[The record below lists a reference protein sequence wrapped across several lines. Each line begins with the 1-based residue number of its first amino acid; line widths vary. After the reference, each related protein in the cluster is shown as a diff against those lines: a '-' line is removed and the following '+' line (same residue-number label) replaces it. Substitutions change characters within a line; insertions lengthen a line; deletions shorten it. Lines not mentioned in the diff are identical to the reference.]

1 MATAGA
7 LPARL
12 LVLVGSETGN
22 AQDAA
27 EQVAREAA
35 RRGYGVRVTSMAD
48 YRAEQLP
55 GEAVVVLV
63 VATAGQGEVPGSM
76 KRFWRYLLRR
86 SLPRDWLGSTR
97 YAVFGLGD
105 SAYQHFNAAAKKVD
119 RRMMDLGAVPL
130 LPRGLGDDQHP
141 CGYAAALDVW
151 LASLWAVLPP
161 PPRPPSAPSALP
173 PEDHPRLH
181 VRVLSDAT
189 TDAAPPPHTA
199 APPSP
204 PAPDAAIAAD
214 EWVAWSQEMVAA
226 VAMMDAALSAPWTPH
241 SPSQPHAD
249 TAHVTAAAPLAAVP
263 HQPPVLEA
271 AAAASPATLAAA
283 AAGGGVDGG
292 AGGKQHTFDR
302 HHPFLAT
309 LEVNRRIT
317 AEGHWQDVRHIE
329 LNTHGGPEYSPGDVL
344 HVFPSQPRSAVLAL
358 LHHCHLHPHTR
369 VLVRPAG
376 DPSSSPAEATPV
388 SLLALVA
395 ATVDMNSASPRAYFF
410 EVLARF
416 ASDEREQEK
425 LAWLASPEGREDLH
439 EYNQRERR
447 TVLEVLQEFSSV
459 ALPLPWLLQLCPRL
473 QPRSFSISSSP
484 LAHPGRCHIT
494 AALVRVTTPFK
505 RTRLGLCSRWL
516 ASLHP
521 GQAPPLPIWV
531 TPGTLSLPPPSVP
544 LVLVGPGTGCAP
556 FRSFIH
562 QRACLPRATI
572 SANEPATAAHDGSA
586 GAAAG
591 VVAPVLFFFGCRSQ
605 HGDYLYRAEWERLA
619 GMHPQARVDER
630 GGGQEGIVGSECGE
644 RPVCQGSVGC
654 TDGAAGMDGVNGAAA
669 MVEDSSAL
677 YVKPR
682 DGATGAGEQRVGH
695 EGTPLAQEKGGGLFV
710 AFSRDQASKVYV
722 QHLIREHARQ
732 VWHLLQQ
739 GAAVFIAGSA
749 NKMPADVMRALE
761 DVVRREG
768 GVEEEQA
775 RVWVKALQRAGRLMV
790 EAWS

>member
-7 LPARL
+7 LPSRL

-63 VATAGQGEVPGSM
+63 VATAGQGEVPSSM

-86 SLPRDWLGSTR
+86 SLPRDWLGGTR

-119 RRMMDLGAVPL
+119 RRMMDVGAVPL

-141 CGYAAALDVW
+141 CGYAPALDVW

-161 PPRPPSAPSALP
+161 PPRLPSASSALP
-173 PEDHPRLH
+173 PEDRPRLH
-181 VRVLSDAT
+181 VQVVPDAT
-189 TDAAPPPHTA
+189 ADTAPPPHTA
-199 APPSP
+199 APPSA

-214 EWVAWSQEMVAA
+214 EWVAWSHEMAAA

-241 SPSQPHAD
+241 SPSHAG
-249 TAHVTAAAPLAAVP
+249 TADATAAAPLAAISD
-263 HQPPVLEA
+263 QPPVLEA
-271 AAAASPATLAAA
+271 TDAASPVTSATAAAA
-283 AAGGGVDGG
+283 AAGGGGDGG
-292 AGGKQHTFDR
+292 AGDKQPTFDR

-329 LNTHGGPEYSPGDVL
+329 LDARGGPQYSPGDVL

-358 LHHCHLHPHTR
+358 LHRCHLHPHTR
-369 VLVRPAG
+369 ILVRPAG
-376 DPSSSPAEATPV
+376 ELSSTAAGGTPV
-388 SLLALVA
+388 SLLSLVA
-395 ATVDMNSASPRAYFF
+395 ATLDINSASPRAYFF

-416 ASDEREQEK
+416 ASDEREREK

-473 QPRSFSISSSP
+473 QPRSFSISSAP

-494 AALVRVTTPFK
+494 AALVRVTTPLK

-531 TPGTLSLPPPSVP
+531 MPGTLSLPPPSVP

-562 QRACLPRATI
+562 QRACLSRAT
-572 SANEPATAAHDGSA
+572 APADAAGAEDGVA
-586 GAAAG
+586 GAA
-591 VVAPVLFFFGCRSQ
+591 APVLFFFGCRSQ
-605 HGDYLYRAEWERLA
+605 QGDYLYQAEWERLA
-619 GMHPQARVDER
+619 GMHQQARLDE
-630 GGGQEGIVGSECGE
+630 GGGWQEGIAGSES
-644 RPVCQGSVGC
+644 VKANGSVGC
-654 TDGAAGMDGVNGAAA
+654 TDEAAGMDGVNGA
-669 MVEDSSAL
+669 
-677 YVKPR
+677 
-682 DGATGAGEQRVGH
+682 GAVAEESRVIGAGGQREGH

-710 AFSRDQASKVYV
+710 AFSRDQPSKVYV
-722 QHLIREHARQ
+722 QHLIRAQARQ

-749 NKMPADVMRALE
+749 NKMPADVMRSLE

>member
-1 MATAGA
+1 M
-7 LPARL
+7 L
-12 LVLVGSETGN
+12 
-22 AQDAA
+22 
-27 EQVAREAA
+27 
-35 RRGYGVRVTSMAD
+35 
-48 YRAEQLP
+48 
-55 GEAVVVLV
+55 
-63 VATAGQGEVPGSM
+63 
-76 KRFWRYLLRR
+76 
-86 SLPRDWLGSTR
+86 

-141 CGYAAALDVW
+141 CGYAPALDVW

-161 PPRPPSAPSALP
+161 PPRPPSASSALP
-173 PEDHPRLH
+173 SEDHPRLH
-181 VRVLSDAT
+181 VHVLPDST
-189 TDAAPPPHTA
+189 THAAPPPHTA

-214 EWVAWSQEMVAA
+214 EWVAWSQEMAAA
-226 VAMMDAALSAPWTPH
+226 VTMMDAALSAPWTPH
-241 SPSQPHAD
+241 SPSQLHAAD
-249 TAHVTAAAPLAAVP
+249 AHTCSAAPDQPPPREPTAAV
-263 HQPPVLEA
+263 
-271 AAAASPATLAAA
+271 SPTSAAA
-283 AAGGGVDGG
+283 AAGCDGG
-292 AGGKQHTFDR
+292 AGDKHPTFDR

-317 AEGHWQDVRHIE
+317 VVGHWQDVRHIE
-329 LNTHGGPEYSPGDVL
+329 LDTHGGPQYSPGDVL
-344 HVFPSQPRSAVLAL
+344 HVLPSQPRSAVLAL
-358 LHHCHLHPHTR
+358 LHRCHLQPHTR

-376 DPSSSPAEATPV
+376 DPSFPGGPTAV
-388 SLLALVA
+388 SLLSLVA
-395 ATVDMNSASPRAYFF
+395 ATLDINSASPRAYFF

-505 RTRLGLCSRWL
+505 RARLGLCSRWL

-544 LVLVGPGTGCAP
+544 LILIGPGTGCAP

-562 QRACLPRATI
+562 QRACLSRA
-572 SANEPATAAHDGSA
+572 AAPADAAATAAEDGSVGAEA
-586 GAAAG
+586 GAA
-591 VVAPVLFFFGCRSQ
+591 APVLFFFGCRSQ

-619 GMHPQARVDER
+619 GVHQQARVDER
-630 GGGQEGIVGSECGE
+630 GGGQEEMAGSECVE
-644 RPVCQGSVGC
+644 ANGSVGC
-654 TDGAAGMDGVNGAAA
+654 VDGAAGMDGVDGA
-669 MVEDSSAL
+669 SAVAEEL
-677 YVKPR
+677 RFLHAKPR
-682 DGATGAGEQRVGH
+682 DEAIGAQEQREGH

-710 AFSRDQASKVYV
+710 AFSRDQPSKVYV
-722 QHLIREHARQ
+722 QHLIRAQARQ

-775 RVWVKALQRAGRLMV
+775 RLWVKALQRAGRLMV